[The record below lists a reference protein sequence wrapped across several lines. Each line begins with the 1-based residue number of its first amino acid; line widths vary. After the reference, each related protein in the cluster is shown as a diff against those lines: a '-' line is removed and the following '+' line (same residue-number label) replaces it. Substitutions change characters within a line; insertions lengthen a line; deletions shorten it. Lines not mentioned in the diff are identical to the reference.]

1 MASGLRCR
9 PPSTHHTPA
18 HAHTD
23 TRAHTHHRHRHRYRH
38 RRRLRRRPRRT
49 RTATVTLRR
58 LSQLSEDSLFRLAPP
73 TTTAKGGAVPCGLGS
88 LSRRCAAPVSVS
100 TQRLGDAVDCGSSR
114 VRPCALLS
122 HSRGAPRPKCV
133 ARRHAPANAITEATN
148 DITIL
153 GRTSTRSSGKQK
165 SAQPSLRAHAI
176 AYLRG
181 SER

>member
-1 MASGLRCR
+1 MCELHGALPLYHVYQSDV
-9 PPSTHHTPA
+9 SA
-18 HAHTD
+18 
-23 TRAHTHHRHRHRYRH
+23 
-38 RRRLRRRPRRT
+38 
-49 RTATVTLRR
+49 
-58 LSQLSEDSLFRLAPP
+58 Q
-73 TTTAKGGAVPCGLGS
+73 GGADEGS
-88 LSRRCAAPVSVS
+88 LSLRAGPFGRAASALSLAGVRLS
-100 TQRLGDAVDCGSSR
+100 TQRLTRWTVGRLECAPA
-114 VRPCALLS
+114 PCSLTVGRA
-122 HSRGAPRPKCV
+122 KCV